1 MVDVRGSGVQTEQRT
16 SINDVRNHQYLRGT
30 MDSIRQ
36 NKVNSL
42 LQRELA
48 VIFQQEARNLLPG
61 GLITVS
67 AVRVSP
73 DLGVAKVYL
82 SLFPVK
88 DKQAAISIIR
98 DQSHRLRGQLGQ
110 RVGSQ
115 MRIVPELLFYVD
127 DSLDRA
133 EEIDKLLKG

>member
-1 MVDVRGSGVQTEQRT
+1 MELVEPSWEHRPYNRPA
-16 SINDVRNHQYLRGT
+16 YLRRV

-48 VIFQQEARNLLPG
+48 EIFRQEARNLLPG
-61 GLITVS
+61 GIITVS

-73 DLGVAKVYL
+73 DLGLAKVFL

-88 DKQAAISIIR
+88 EKAATMDTVSYTHLTLPTS
-98 DQSHRLRGQLGQ
+98 DL
-110 RVGSQ
+110 V
-115 MRIVPELLFYVD
+115 
-127 DSLDRA
+127 
-133 EEIDKLLKG
+133 

>member
-1 MVDVRGSGVQTEQRT
+1 
-16 SINDVRNHQYLRGT
+16 

-42 LQRELA
+42 MQRELA
-48 VIFQQEARNLLPG
+48 VIFQQETRTLLPG

-88 DKQAAISIIR
+88 DKVAVIDHIKDHAS
-98 DQSHRLRGQLGQ
+98 RLRGLLGG
-110 RVGSQ
+110 RIGKQ
-115 MRIVPELLFYVD
+115 MRVVPELLFYVD

-133 EEIDKLLKG
+133 ELITKLLKG

>member
-1 MVDVRGSGVQTEQRT
+1 
-16 SINDVRNHQYLRGT
+16 
-30 MDSIRQ
+30 MDTVRQ

-42 LQRELA
+42 LQQELTI
-48 VIFQQEARNLLPG
+48 IFQQEARQLLPG

-73 DLGVAKVYL
+73 DLGIAKVFL

-88 DKQAAISIIR
+88 DKQAAIEVIKG
-98 DQSHRLRGQLGQ
+98 QSQRLRGQLGQ
-110 RVGSQ
+110 RVGKQ
-115 MRIVPELLFYVD
+115 MRVVPELLFYID

-133 EEIDKLLKG
+133 EEIGKLLKGE

>member
-1 MVDVRGSGVQTEQRT
+1 
-16 SINDVRNHQYLRGT
+16 
-30 MDSIRQ
+30 MDSVRQ

-42 LQRELA
+42 LQRALAEL
-48 VIFQQEARNLLPG
+48 FRQEARSLLPG

-73 DLGVAKVYL
+73 DLGLAKVYL

-88 DKQAAISIIR
+88 DKQAVLDNIR
-98 DQSHRLRGQLGQ
+98 DQGARLRGALGQ
-110 RVGSQ
+110 AVGKQ
-115 MRIVPELLFYVD
+115 MRVVPELLFFID

-133 EEIDKLLKG
+133 EEIDNLLKG

>member
-1 MVDVRGSGVQTEQRT
+1 MGT
-16 SINDVRNHQYLRGT
+16 SSPAPYLRRI
-30 MDSIRQ
+30 MDSVRQ

-48 VIFQQEARNLLPG
+48 EIFRQEARGLLPG

-73 DLGVAKVYL
+73 DLGLAKVYL

-88 DKQAAISIIR
+88 DKQAVLDTIR
-98 DQSHRLRGQLGQ
+98 DQGARLRGLLGQ
-110 RVGSQ
+110 AVGKQ
-115 MRIVPELLFYVD
+115 MRVVPELLFFID

>member
-1 MVDVRGSGVQTEQRT
+1 
-16 SINDVRNHQYLRGT
+16 
-30 MDSIRQ
+30 MDSVRQ

-42 LQRELA
+42 MQQELA
-48 VIFQQEARNLLPG
+48 NIFLIEGRNYLPG

-73 DLGVAKVYL
+73 DLGIAKVYL

-88 DKQAAISIIR
+88 DKQAILDKIKATT
-98 DQSHRLRGQLGQ
+98 HKLRGALGMKI
-110 RVGSQ
+110 GKQ
-115 MRIVPELLFYVD
+115 MRVVPELLFYVD

-133 EEIDKLLKG
+133 EAIDKLLKGQ

>member
-1 MVDVRGSGVQTEQRT
+1 
-16 SINDVRNHQYLRGT
+16 
-30 MDSIRQ
+30 MDSVRQ

-42 LQRELA
+42 MQRELA
-48 VIFQQEARNLLPG
+48 EIFQLEGRNFLPG

-73 DLGVAKVYL
+73 DLGIAKVYL

-88 DKQAAISIIR
+88 DKKAVIEVIKVQ
-98 DQSHRLRGQLGQ
+98 QHRLRGQLGG
-110 RVGSQ
+110 RIGKQ
-115 MRIVPELLFYVD
+115 MRVVPELLFYVD

-133 EEIDKLLKG
+133 EEIDKLLKGV

>member
-1 MVDVRGSGVQTEQRT
+1 
-16 SINDVRNHQYLRGT
+16 
-30 MDSIRQ
+30 MDSVRQ

-42 LQRELA
+42 LQKELA
-48 VIFQQEARNLLPG
+48 VIFQQEARKFLPG

-73 DLGVAKVYL
+73 DLGIAKVFL

-88 DKQAAISIIR
+88 DKQAVIEAIKG
-98 DQSHRLRGQLGQ
+98 QAHRLRGLLGTE
-110 RVGSQ
+110 VGRQ
-115 MRIVPELLFYVD
+115 MRVVPELLFYID

-133 EEIDKLLKG
+133 EEIDKLLKGE

>member
-1 MVDVRGSGVQTEQRT
+1 
-16 SINDVRNHQYLRGT
+16 

-42 LQRELA
+42 LQEELA
-48 VIFQQEARNLLPG
+48 AVFQTEGRRLLPG
-61 GLITVS
+61 SLITVS

-73 DLGVAKVYL
+73 DLGVAKAYL

-88 DKQAAISIIR
+88 DKQAALDRIR
-98 DQSHRLRGQLGQ
+98 DEAHHLRGLLG
-110 RVGSQ
+110 RRIGRQ
-115 MRIVPELLFYVD
+115 MRVVPELLFYVD

-133 EEIDKLLKG
+133 EEIDTLLKK

>member
-1 MVDVRGSGVQTEQRT
+1 
-16 SINDVRNHQYLRGT
+16 

-42 LQRELA
+42 LQKELA
-48 VIFQQEARNLLPG
+48 TIFQMEGRQLLPG

-73 DLGVAKVYL
+73 DLGVAKVFL

-88 DKQAAISIIR
+88 DKKAVMDRIKEQA
-98 DQSHRLRGQLGQ
+98 HRLRGQLGS
-110 RVGSQ
+110 RIGRQ
-115 MRIVPELLFYVD
+115 MRVVPELLFYLD

-133 EEIDKLLKG
+133 EAIDKLLKG